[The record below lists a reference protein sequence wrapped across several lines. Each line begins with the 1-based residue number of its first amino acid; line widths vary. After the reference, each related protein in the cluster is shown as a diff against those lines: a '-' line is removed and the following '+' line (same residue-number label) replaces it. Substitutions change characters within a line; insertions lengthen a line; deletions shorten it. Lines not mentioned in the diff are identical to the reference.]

1 METAEQK
8 SERLW
13 IEGQKIL
20 VQELELKGNFITEN
34 IKILQLALDNNILA
48 LEHEK
53 NQLNEY
59 LNR

>member
-1 METAEQK
+1 MGTEEQK

-20 VQELELKGNFITEN
+20 VQELELKCNFITEN
-34 IKILQLALDNNILA
+34 IRILQLALDNNVLA
-48 LEHEK
+48 LEHER